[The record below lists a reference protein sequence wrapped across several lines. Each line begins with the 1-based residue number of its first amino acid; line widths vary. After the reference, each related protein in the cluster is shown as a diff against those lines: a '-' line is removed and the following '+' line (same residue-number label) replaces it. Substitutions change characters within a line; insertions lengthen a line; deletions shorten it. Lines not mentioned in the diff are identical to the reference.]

1 MEPGIL
7 AAIISFIFPGLG
19 QAITTPD
26 ARIKWILV
34 FVLYSVIF
42 AALFM
47 ITDRSIIISIISL
60 IVKLGFAYDAYAN
73 KIDINSI
80 F

>member
-19 QAITTPD
+19 QAITTPEG
-26 ARIKWILV
+26 RIKWILV

-47 ITDRSIIISIISL
+47 ISNRSMIVSIISL
-60 IVKLGFAYDAYAN
+60 IVKLAFAYDAYSN
-73 KIDINSI
+73 KIDLNSI

>member
-19 QAITTPD
+19 QAITTPE

-47 ITDRSIIISIISL
+47 ISDRSIIVWIISL
-60 IVKLGFAYDAYAN
+60 IVKLAFAYDAYSN
-73 KIDINSI
+73 KIDLNSI